1 MTAALSRRSKRVAAG
16 VRASRAKLRG
26 RLRRPLRGL
35 RPCRA
40 AQPPARASPLR
51 LATLAVVAGSRLL
64 VLGAGPAQLGLLRAA
79 RERGLFVTAC
89 DRDPLAPG
97 FEYAD
102 RRAIVSA
109 EDEEGL
115 DRLARAEPVDGI
127 VAPGI
132 DWPVAIAARLAERL
146 GLPHPISGE
155 TAVLAVSKLRQR
167 VRFAEAGVL
176 QPRYELASSPSEAEL
191 AAERLGYPCVVKA
204 PDRQG
209 QRGLSRVD
217 GSGQLAGAVELA
229 VDASR
234 SGACLLEEL
243 VQGQEVTV
251 NAFSIDGR
259 FHALTVTDRVTAP
272 PSAFGVALA
281 HVWPAQR
288 GVRAAERL
296 ARRAVEA
303 LGIENGPTY
312 TQIVLGPE
320 GPRVMEV
327 AARLGGGHD
336 AELAQLAVGVDL
348 NGLTLAAALGE
359 SLEKPRPRG
368 RGGACVR
375 FLVAPQG
382 ELADVRG
389 LQEAAAV
396 EGVAEVRV
404 YRRAGWVFGPLTRG
418 ADRAGSVLAAGRSR
432 AEALERADRAAQLV
446 QFVTADA
453 EVA

>member
-1 MTAALSRRSKRVAAG
+1 MTYRRA
-16 VRASRAKLRG
+16 
-26 RLRRPLRGL
+26 
-35 RPCRA
+35 
-40 AQPPARASPLR
+40 R
-51 LATLAVVAGSRLL
+51 LALVAPSRLL

-79 RERGLFVTAC
+79 RERGLFVIAC

-115 DRLARAEPVDGI
+115 DRLARAEGVDGI

-155 TAVLAVSKLRQR
+155 TAALAVSKLRQR
-167 VRFAEAGVL
+167 ACFADAEVL
-176 QPRYELASSPSEAEL
+176 QPRFELASSPDEARV

-217 GSGQLAGAVELA
+217 EPGTLAGAVERA
-229 VDASR
+229 IAASR
-234 SGACLLEEL
+234 NGACLLEEL

-259 FHALTVTDRVTAP
+259 FHPLTVTERVTAD

-288 GVRAAERL
+288 GVRAAERI
-296 ARRAVEA
+296 ARRAAEA

-312 TQIVLGPE
+312 TQVVLGPE

-336 AELAQLAVGVDL
+336 AELVRLAVGVDF
-348 NGLTLAAALGE
+348 NGLVLAAALGE
-359 SLEKPRPRG
+359 TLEKPRPRG
-368 RGGACVR
+368 RGGAVVR
-375 FLVAPQG
+375 FLVAPPG
-382 ELADVRG
+382 ELLEVRG
-389 LQEAAAV
+389 LEQAAAI

-404 YRRAGWVFGPLTRG
+404 YRRPGWVFGPLTRG
-418 ADRAGSVLAAGRSR
+418 ADRAGFVLAYGRSR